1 MAKTE
6 LESLGE
12 ETDTMAEST
21 SKLRDKIKA
30 MSGVDIMLDD
40 STFKST
46 YQILSEISQV
56 YDKLSDIDRTALIEL
71 MAGKN
76 RSNILAAILQ
86 NPDVLKNAY
95 NTSTNSEGSA
105 QKELNTYLDSIEGR
119 LTKLKS
125 NFEKLSSDIISE
137 DAVKTIISLGDAIV
151 SVTDSVITLG
161 EKFAAILPGDNW
173 KNYFNDVKAL
183 PSIIAAISAAIS
195 IKTKGEANGL
205 LGI

>member
-183 PSIIAAISAAIS
+183 PSIIAAISAAVS

>member
-1 MAKTE
+1 
-6 LESLGE
+6 
-12 ETDTMAEST
+12 MAEST

-183 PSIIAAISAAIS
+183 PSIIAAISAAVS

>member
-1 MAKTE
+1 
-6 LESLGE
+6 
-12 ETDTMAEST
+12 MAEST

>member
-1 MAKTE
+1 
-6 LESLGE
+6 
-12 ETDTMAEST
+12 MAEST

-30 MSGVDIMLDD
+30 MSGVDIMLND

-183 PSIIAAISAAIS
+183 PSIIAAISAAVS